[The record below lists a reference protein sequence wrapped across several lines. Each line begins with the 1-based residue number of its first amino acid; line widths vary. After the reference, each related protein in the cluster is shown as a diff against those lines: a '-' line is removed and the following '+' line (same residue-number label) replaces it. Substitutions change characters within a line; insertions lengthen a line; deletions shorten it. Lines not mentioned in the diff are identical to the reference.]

1 MRLVTIHCGAPI
13 RAHEGAYRMQ
23 DPTQNPQRVL
33 RRQNGIIGGVCGGL
47 GAYFGVTP
55 WLFRILFIFLHLPG
69 GVPGLLVYIVL
80 WIAIPKADATAPTN
94 QNTYTPPTYQPPTYT
109 PPAYTPPAYTPPEQT
124 PPPGK
129 YD

>member
-1 MRLVTIHCGAPI
+1 MRLTAIGYGAPTSA
-13 RAHEGAYRMQ
+13 RKGANCMQ
-23 DPTQNPQRVL
+23 DPTQNSQRVL
-33 RRQNGIIGGVCGGL
+33 RRQNGILGGVCGGL

-55 WLFRILFIFLHLPG
+55 WLFRILFILLHMPA
-69 GVPGLLVYIVL
+69 GLVLYIVL
-80 WIAIPKADATAPTN
+80 WALIPRADAPAPTN

-109 PPAYTPPAYTPPEQT
+109 PPAYTPPEQT

>member
-1 MRLVTIHCGAPI
+1 MRLVTIRCGAPI

-23 DPTQNPQRVL
+23 DPTQNPPRVL

-47 GAYFGVTP
+47 GAYFGVSP

-69 GVPGLLVYIVL
+69 GVPGLLVYIIL
-80 WIAIPKADATAPTN
+80 WIAIPKADAPAPTN
-94 QNTYTPPTYQPPTYT
+94 QNTYTPPTYQPPTY
-109 PPAYTPPAYTPPEQT
+109 APPAYTPPEQT
-124 PPPGK
+124 PPPPGK

>member
-1 MRLVTIHCGAPI
+1 
-13 RAHEGAYRMQ
+13 MQ
-23 DPTQNPQRVL
+23 DPTQNSPRLL

-55 WLFRILFIFLHLPG
+55 WLFRILFLFLHVPG
-69 GVPGLLVYIVL
+69 IMPGLLLYIIL
-80 WIAIPKADATAPTN
+80 WVAIPRADAPTPTN
-94 QNTYTPPTYQPPTYT
+94 QNTYTPPTYQ

>member
-1 MRLVTIHCGAPI
+1 
-13 RAHEGAYRMQ
+13 MQ
-23 DPTQNPQRVL
+23 DPTQNSPRVL

-47 GAYFGVTP
+47 GAYFGVSP

-69 GVPGLLVYIVL
+69 GIPGLLVYIVL
-80 WIAIPKADATAPTN
+80 WIAIPKADVTVPTN
-94 QNTYTPPTYQPPTYT
+94 QNTYTPPAYTPPTYT
-109 PPAYTPPAYTPPEQT
+109 PPTYTPPEQT

>member
-1 MRLVTIHCGAPI
+1 MPIHYGALNC
-13 RAHEGAYRMQ
+13 ACEGAYRMQ
-23 DPTQNPQRVL
+23 DPTQHSQRVL

-47 GAYFGVTP
+47 GAYFGVSP

-69 GVPGLLVYIVL
+69 AVPGLLVYIVL

-94 QNTYTPPTYQPPTYT
+94 QNTYTPPPPSYQPPSYQ
-109 PPAYTPPAYTPPEQT
+109 PPAYAPPEQT
-124 PPPGK
+124 PPPPGK